1 MPARLEIR
9 LSDSDAKEL
18 LALSHDPNV
27 PERTRRRA
35 EVLQLNSQDWT
46 VKKIASWI
54 NWSENTVRKT
64 ICRWLLQGKAGLW
77 DKPRSGRKRNW
88 TEADIKYLED
98 CCDNEQRTYNSK
110 QLSTL
115 LRTERQVNLSPDR
128 IRKIFKKKA
137 QVETNKNLF
146 KATSRSQ

>member
-1 MPARLEIR
+1 MPARLEIS
-9 LSDSDAKEL
+9 LSDSEAKEL

-35 EVLQLNSQDWT
+35 EVLQLNSQGWT

-64 ICRWLLQGKAGLW
+64 IARWVFQGQSGLW
-77 DKPRSGRKRNW
+77 DKPRSGRKRIW

-98 CCDNEQRTYNSK
+98 CCDLQERTYNSK

-137 QVETNKNLF
+137 KMETDKNQCE
-146 KATSRSQ
+146 KAP